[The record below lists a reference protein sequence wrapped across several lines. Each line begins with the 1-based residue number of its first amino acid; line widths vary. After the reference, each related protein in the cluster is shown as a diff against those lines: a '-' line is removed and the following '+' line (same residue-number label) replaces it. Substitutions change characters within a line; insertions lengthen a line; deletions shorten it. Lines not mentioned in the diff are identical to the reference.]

1 MRKICFSVCISL
13 IILLIFS
20 GCKPAAPSHDGD
32 PSEPADSDKTMITIT
47 SNGETTLPYLRWS
60 WDTSRTDNGW
70 VSADALQLICELPD
84 IAPELP
90 IVTYGDDFAVQYK
103 EGVSYSYMWVYD
115 DSFEY
120 LHHIA
125 PYDDI
130 DYLTCLAQL
139 PEGTYYI
146 AIAVVKQ
153 GDYYVFENRH
163 ESSGYDCVFKLKVEQ

>member
-1 MRKICFSVCISL
+1 MRKICFSVCILL

-20 GCKPAAPSHDGD
+20 GCGKAAPNNSSD
-32 PSEPADSDKTMITIT
+32 SSAPADSDKTMITIT

-60 WDTSRTDNGW
+60 WGDSWTGDGW
-70 VSADALQLICELPD
+70 VSGDAIQLICELPD
-84 IAPELP
+84 IAKELP
-90 IVTYGDDFAVQYK
+90 VVSYHDDFKVQYE

-146 AIAVVKQ
+146 AIAVVKHGEYIEA
-153 GDYYVFENRH
+153 GDGYRNN
-163 ESSGYDCVFKLKVEQ
+163 GYDCVFKLVVGQ